1 MSRMDARIYFNR
13 CKLYFI
19 NCFRIYKISFKRK
32 FCIGRVALFPSY
44 ETFLG
49 IITTMMIQY
58 AKFIK
63 IGMETSWR
71 LPIGSLNYIETST
84 LWRQEHNGFSH
95 QNPSFINNLINM
107 KCDYPILVYSFLFN

>member
-13 CKLYFI
+13 YELYLVNWFS
-19 NCFRIYKISFKRK
+19 IYDLFLQKI
-32 FCIGRVALFPSY
+32 CIGRTALFPSY

-63 IGMETSWR
+63 IGMETPWR

-107 KCDYPILVYSFLFN
+107 KCNYPSILFKHFF